1 MRLTPILVV
10 AAALLAPVAAL
21 AAPPDEPPVPA
32 PVARN
37 AVYAELGGPGLL
49 YTVNYERFLL
59 PRLSVRAGCS
69 LFGFRESGTGDTLGI
84 FTLPLTTQVLLG
96 GGAHHLELGLGLL
109 TGVMWS
115 ALNSHDRTGHFGL
128 IAATATIGYRYQPP
142 AGGLLL
148 RVALTP
154 FYGGERFEPAGLP
167 VTPWGSV
174 GAGYVF

>member
-10 AAALLAPVAAL
+10 SAALLGPASAL
-21 AAPPDEPPVPA
+21 AAPPDDPPA
-32 PVARN
+32 PAPFARN

-49 YTVNYERFLL
+49 YTINYERFFL
-59 PRLSVRAGCS
+59 PRLSVRAGFS

-84 FTLPLTTQVLLG
+84 FTLPLTAQYLVG
-96 GGAHHLELGLGLL
+96 SGSHHLELGLGLI

-115 ALNSHDRTGHFGL
+115 DLNSFDRTEHFGL
-128 IAATATIGYRYQPP
+128 IAATATVGYRYQPP

-174 GAGYVF
+174 GAGYAF